1 MSPAGPKDVVVGH
14 GPSMDDHMYYTVV
27 GIGVERAEVT
37 NYLNEVGVDT
47 KAHKTFK
54 AKVTL
59 ATVSGIEIWGNSLA
73 EILDAGEVLG
83 PNEEGT
89 GFLVGEIESLIEA
102 GTAPLGPDDSQLMDV
117 VIENDTTWSPG
128 ERPQSGSGSGAA
140 TKERAKM
147 ADDTATAEAK
157 APKPKKAKVGTCVC
171 GCNGE
176 TKGGNFM
183 MGHDSKLQSMCH
195 AYHDKKEISFFV
207 DGAETKKVP
216 TKGDFSKLAFDGL
229 GTADDGLPNVHPG
242 HRRYAPA
249 PAKVKK
255 EAAD

>member
-102 GTAPLGPDDSQLMDV
+102 GTAPLGPDDAQLMDV
-117 VIENDTTWSPG
+117 VIENGTTWSPG
-128 ERPQSGSGSGAA
+128 ERPQ
-140 TKERAKM
+140 
-147 ADDTATAEAK
+147 
-157 APKPKKAKVGTCVC
+157 KAKVGTCVC

>member
-102 GTAPLGPDDSQLMDV
+102 GTAPLGPDDAQLMDV
-117 VIENDTTWSPG
+117 VIENGTTWSPG

-147 ADDTATAEAK
+147 ATLASWRLTVLAPQTTACRTCTRDTGVTPPHRQRSK
-157 APKPKKAKVGTCVC
+157 RKPQTSGQYSPFT
-171 GCNGE
+171 
-176 TKGGNFM
+176 
-183 MGHDSKLQSMCH
+183 S
-195 AYHDKKEISFFV
+195 
-207 DGAETKKVP
+207 
-216 TKGDFSKLAFDGL
+216 
-229 GTADDGLPNVHPG
+229 
-242 HRRYAPA
+242 
-249 PAKVKK
+249 
-255 EAAD
+255 